1 MTMQSAG
8 VTKGRANLA
17 RPLLCVVGAMLF
29 ALAAAPAA
37 QAALPAPILRGTNP
51 GSPGAATRPQIQGE
65 IEGVETKVVQLGL
78 GLRAVGPIARDLA
91 EPNNTVRLYT
101 DAACSGPV
109 AGEGTA
115 RKLAEEGGIQISA
128 PLAPDSLTTFY
139 ATQSNSESTSAC
151 SGGVSYRQVT
161 TAPTMPIL
169 ESVSPASPANE
180 NSPRLVGSADPEATV
195 WIYAT
200 SDCTGTP
207 RASGSGAAFG
217 SEGIQV
223 SVADNSETTFHAMVT
238 MAEFSTVC
246 STSSVSYREV
256 TPVTPP
262 GPGGGGGG
270 GGTGG
275 GSVGGGIPAPPDV
288 TPPVPR
294 LRTIPGGGAN
304 NNTPLVTGTAPGAAT
319 VRVYSTPDCSGSP
332 VAKGSAGEFAAGL
345 PVQVADN
352 TVVVLA
358 AVAVS
363 AGGKASKCSDPVTY
377 VEDSLTPHTR
387 ITMGP
392 AAKTAKRRAIFRFTD
407 TTGNAPGTAFLC
419 RVDKRKWKQC
429 TSPLRLRGLRPR
441 RYRIQVKAT
450 DPAGNAEQRGAKRS
464 FRVVTRP

>member
-1 MTMQSAG
+1 M
-8 VTKGRANLA
+8 A
-17 RPLLCVVGAMLF
+17 RPSLRLF
-29 ALAAAPAA
+29 AVVLLFLATASAA
-37 QAALPAPILRGTNP
+37 QAAAIPAPILRGTNP
-51 GSPGAATRPQIQGE
+51 VSPGAATHPLIQGE
-65 IEGVETKVVQLGL
+65 IEGVETKVVQLGV
-78 GLRAVGPIARDLA
+78 GLRAVGPIASDLE
-91 EPNNTVRLYT
+91 EPKNTVRLYT

-109 AGEGTA
+109 AAEGTA
-115 RKLAEEGGIQISA
+115 KKLAEEGGIQVSA
-128 PLAPDSLTTFY
+128 PLAPDSLTIFY

-151 SGGVSYRQVT
+151 SGGISYRQVS

-169 ESVSPASPANE
+169 ESVSPASPAND
-180 NSPRLVGSADPEATV
+180 NFPHLVGGADPEATV
-195 WIYAT
+195 SIYKT
-200 SDCTGTP
+200 SDCSGAP
-207 RASGSGAAFG
+207 LESGSGATFG
-217 SEGIQV
+217 GEGIQV
-223 SVADNSETTFHAMVT
+223 FVPNNSETTFHAMVT
-238 MAEFSTVC
+238 MAGFITPC
-246 STSSVSYREV
+246 STSSVTYREV
-256 TPVTPP
+256 TPAPPP

-270 GGTGG
+270 ETGG
-275 GSVGGGIPAPPDV
+275 GGIAGGIPAPPDV

-304 NNTPLVTGTAPGAAT
+304 DNAPLVTGTAPGAAT
-319 VRVYSTPDCSGSP
+319 VRVYATPDCSGSP
-332 VAKGSAGEFAAGL
+332 LAKGSAGEFAAGL

-363 AGGKASKCSDPVTY
+363 GGGKVSKCSGPVTY

-392 AAKTAKRRAIFRFTD
+392 AAKTAKRRATFRFTD

-441 RYRIQVKAT
+441 RYLIQVKAT

-464 FRVVTRP
+464 FRVLSRS